1 MRKKKGW
8 KEVPIGGVLKE
19 KGSSIEYES
28 GSWRSFRPVLDPQ
41 KCINCMFC
49 WVYCPDSSVILKGGQ
64 VVGFD
69 LKHCKG
75 CGICAKECPP
85 KVQAISMEPESK
97 GPVCG

>member
-1 MRKKKGW
+1 MKKKKGW
-8 KEVPIGGVLKE
+8 KEVPIGGVLKD
-19 KGSSIEYES
+19 KGSSVAYNS
-28 GSWRSFRPVLDPQ
+28 GSWRSFRPVIDLE

-49 WVYCPDSSVILKGGQ
+49 WVYCPDSAVVLKDGK

-69 LKHCKG
+69 LEHCKG

-85 KVQAISMEPESK
+85 KVTAITMEPESK